1 MKDIR
6 IQKLSLENFKCHKAL
21 TIDFGGRETSIYGD
35 NATGKSSIYDGLTWL
50 LFGKDSRG
58 SADAEAIKPLGADGQ
73 VADHQAVTAVEAEFL
88 VDTGEDSQ
96 ITVLRR
102 TLKEV
107 WSSKRGCPTPEY
119 SGNVSEYAVDGVPMK
134 KNGFDAAVKELVGE
148 GLFRMLTSVR
158 YFSADLKWQER
169 RAVLF
174 DMVGNLTD
182 EQIMMQ
188 NEAFWELK
196 DSCAG
201 VGLES
206 LKKKLVADRKR
217 LVGAKNDG
225 PARMSECQKL
235 IDQLRGQNFE
245 AAKAKAL
252 ELDSISNTLREQ
264 LAKLKAGSK
273 ASEIGY
279 ALNAKTAELRA
290 LEAQN
295 SAYREQQRGTDKAA
309 EAKRRKAAAEKAL
322 TYTNAQIGNT
332 DMALERTEKSLESY
346 RAEWVETNG
355 ESFSGGKCPTCGQSL
370 PFEQLK
376 AQTEAFESKKKD
388 RLARIES
395 MANHAK
401 ELCDGY
407 RADLERLGQE
417 KTEAES
423 ALAAAEAEIREAPAT
438 AITDMPGYEEQRAVL
453 DKDIWELEQAQTGA
467 EQEDRA
473 QRAALERQLEE
484 ITDKLKAAQQ
494 EAAGEGSLRY
504 AQARLEQLR
513 QEARD
518 TGAALEAVER
528 TLYQMEEFTRFKAS
542 FLENAVNA
550 PFRLAKIRLFREQAN
565 GGVEERCDVTVEG
578 VPYNGLNSA
587 MQINVGMDIINALS
601 EFYGV
606 RVPLFVDNAESVT
619 KLEEMQSQ
627 VIRLVVSE
635 EDKELRIV

>member
-6 IQKLSLENFKCHKAL
+6 IQKLSLENFKCHKSL

-58 SADAEAIKPLGADGQ
+58 SADAEAIKPLGSDGQ

-88 VDTGEDSQ
+88 VDTGEDNEV
-96 ITVLRR
+96 TVLRR

-196 DSCAG
+196 DSCAW

-235 IDQLRGQNFE
+235 IDQLSGQNFE

-252 ELDSISNTLREQ
+252 ELDGLSNTLREQ

-279 ALNAKTAELRA
+279 ALSAKTAELRA

-376 AQTEAFESKKKD
+376 AQTEAFESKKKE
-388 RLARIES
+388 RLERIEG

-417 KTEAES
+417 KAEAES
-423 ALAAAEAEIREAPAT
+423 ALAAAEAEIREAPAA
-438 AITDMPGYEEQRAVL
+438 AITDMPEYAAQADALRREIRG
-453 DKDIWELEQAQTGA
+453 LEQDKAEAENG
-467 EQEDRA
+467 EQEKRT
-473 QRAALERQLEE
+473 ALEGQLAEA
-484 ITDKLKAAQQ
+484 TAKMKMAQQ
-494 EAAGEGSLRY
+494 VAAGEGSLRY

-542 FLENAVNA
+542 FLESAVNA

-565 GGVEERCDVTVEG
+565 GGVEERCDVTVDG

-619 KLEEMQSQ
+619 QLEEMQSQ

>member
-6 IQKLSLENFKCHKAL
+6 IQKLSLENFKCHKSLA
-21 TIDFGGRETSIYGD
+21 IDFGGRETSIYGD
-35 NATGKSSIYDGLTWL
+35 NATGKTSIYDGLTWL

-58 SADAEAIKPLGADGQ
+58 SADAEAIKPLGSDGQ

-88 VDTGEDSQ
+88 VDTGEDSEV
-96 ITVLRR
+96 TVLRR

-134 KNGFDAAVKELVGE
+134 KNGFDNAVKELVGE

-158 YFSADLKWQER
+158 YFSAELKWQER

-235 IDQLRGQNFE
+235 IDQLSGQNFE

-264 LAKLKAGSK
+264 MAKLKAGSK
-273 ASEIGY
+273 ATETGL
-279 ALNAKTAELRA
+279 ALNAKRAELRA

-322 TYTNAQIGNT
+322 TYTNAQMGNT

-417 KTEAES
+417 KAEAES
-423 ALAAAEAEIREAPAT
+423 ALAAAEAEIREAPAET
-438 AITDMPGYEEQRAVL
+438 VTDMPEYEEQRAVL

-484 ITDKLKAAQQ
+484 ITDKLRAAQQ
-494 EAAGEGSLRY
+494 VAAGEGSLRY

-513 QEARD
+513 QEAQD

-542 FLENAVNA
+542 FLESAVNA

-565 GGVEERCDVTVEG
+565 GGVEERCDVTVDG

-619 KLEEMQSQ
+619 QLEEMQSQ

>member
-6 IQKLSLENFKCHKAL
+6 IQKLTLENFKCHKSLA
-21 TIDFGGRETSIYGD
+21 IDFGGRETSIYGD

-188 NEAFWELK
+188 NETFWELK
-196 DSCAG
+196 DSCAV

-235 IDQLRGQNFE
+235 IDQLSGQNFE

-252 ELDSISNTLREQ
+252 ELDGLSNTLREQ

-279 ALNAKTAELRA
+279 ALSAKTAELRA

-332 DMALERTEKSLESY
+332 DMALERTEQSLGSY

-376 AQTEAFESKKKD
+376 AQTEAFEAKKKE
-388 RLARIES
+388 RLNRIEG
-395 MANHAK
+395 MANQAK
-401 ELCDGY
+401 ALCEGY
-407 RADLERLGQE
+407 RKDLERLEREKAEAEQE
-417 KTEAES
+417 KAK
-423 ALAAAEAEIREAPAT
+423 AEAEIQEAPAT

-453 DKDIWELEQAQTGA
+453 DKDIWELEQAQTGS

-473 QRAALERQLEE
+473 KRAALERQLEE

-518 TGAALEAVER
+518 TSAALEAVER

-542 FLENAVNA
+542 FLESAVNA

-565 GGVEERCDVTVEG
+565 GGVEERCEVTVEG

-601 EFYGV
+601 GFYGV

-619 KLEEMQSQ
+619 QLEEMQSQ

>member
-35 NATGKSSIYDGLTWL
+35 NATGKTSVYDALTWL

-58 SADAEAIKPLGADGQ
+58 SADAEAIKPLGSDGQ

-88 VDTGEDSQ
+88 VDTGEDNEV
-96 ITVLRR
+96 TVLRR

-279 ALNAKTAELRA
+279 ALSAKTAELRA

-332 DMALERTEKSLESY
+332 DMALERTEKSLGSY

-417 KTEAES
+417 KAEAES

-484 ITDKLKAAQQ
+484 ITAELKAAQQ

-542 FLENAVNA
+542 FLESAVNA

>member
-6 IQKLSLENFKCHKAL
+6 IQKLSLENFKCHKSLA
-21 TIDFGGRETSIYGD
+21 IDFGGRETSIFGD

-88 VDTGEDSQ
+88 VDTGEDSEV
-96 ITVLRR
+96 TVLRR

-134 KNGFDAAVKELVGE
+134 KNGFDNAVKELVGE

-158 YFSADLKWQER
+158 YFSAELKWQER

-235 IDQLRGQNFE
+235 IDQLSGQNFE

-264 LAKLKAGSK
+264 MAKLKAGSK
-273 ASEIGY
+273 ATETGL
-279 ALNAKTAELRA
+279 ALNAKRAELRA

-322 TYTNAQIGNT
+322 TYTNAQMGNT

-376 AQTEAFESKKKD
+376 AQTEAFESKKKE
-388 RLARIES
+388 RLERIEG

-401 ELCDGY
+401 ALCDGY
-407 RADLERLGQE
+407 RGDLERLSRE
-417 KTEAES
+417 KAEAES
-423 ALAAAEAEIREAPAT
+423 ALAAAEAEIREAPAET
-438 AITDMPGYEEQRAVL
+438 VTDMPEYEEQRAVL

-484 ITDKLKAAQQ
+484 ITDKLRAAQQ
-494 EAAGEGSLRY
+494 VAAGEGSLRY

-542 FLENAVNA
+542 FLESAVNA

-619 KLEEMQSQ
+619 QLEEMQSQ

>member
-1 MKDIR
+1 MNEIR
-6 IQKLSLENFKCHKAL
+6 IQKLTLENFKCHKSL

-235 IDQLRGQNFE
+235 IDQLSGQNFE
-245 AAKAKAL
+245 AAKARAL
-252 ELDSISNTLREQ
+252 ELDGISNTLREQ
-264 LAKLKAGSK
+264 MAKLKAGSK

-279 ALNAKTAELRA
+279 ALSAKTAELRA

-322 TYTNAQIGNT
+322 TYTNAQMGNT

-376 AQTEAFESKKKD
+376 AQTEAFESKKRE
-388 RLARIES
+388 RLERIEG

-401 ELCDGY
+401 ALCDGY
-407 RADLERLGQE
+407 RADMERLEQE
-417 KTEAES
+417 KAEAES
-423 ALAAAEAEIREAPAT
+423 ALAAAEAEIREAPAA

-467 EQEDRA
+467 EQETRA

-494 EAAGEGSLRY
+494 VAAGEGSLRY

-565 GGVEERCDVTVEG
+565 GGVEERCDVTVDG

>member
-6 IQKLSLENFKCHKAL
+6 IQKLTLENFKCHKSL

-35 NATGKSSIYDGLTWL
+35 NATGKTSIYDGLTWL

-58 SADAEAIKPLGADGQ
+58 SADAEAIKPLGSDGQ

-88 VDTGEDSQ
+88 VDTGEDSEV
-96 ITVLRR
+96 TVLRR

-134 KNGFDAAVKELVGE
+134 KNGFDNAVKELVGE

-158 YFSADLKWQER
+158 YFSAELKWQER

-235 IDQLRGQNFE
+235 IDQLSGQNFE

-264 LAKLKAGSK
+264 MAKLKAGSK
-273 ASEIGY
+273 ATETGL
-279 ALNAKTAELRA
+279 ALNAKRAELRA

-322 TYTNAQIGNT
+322 TYTNAQMGNT

-417 KTEAES
+417 KAEAES
-423 ALAAAEAEIREAPAT
+423 ALAAAEAEIREAPAET
-438 AITDMPGYEEQRAVL
+438 VTDMPEYEEQRAVL

-484 ITDKLKAAQQ
+484 ITDKLRAAQQ
-494 EAAGEGSLRY
+494 VAAGEGSLRY

-513 QEARD
+513 QEAQD

-542 FLENAVNA
+542 FLESAVNA

-565 GGVEERCDVTVEG
+565 GGVEERCDVTVDG

-619 KLEEMQSQ
+619 QLEEMQSQ

>member
-6 IQKLSLENFKCHKAL
+6 IQKLTLENFKCHKSL

-58 SADAEAIKPLGADGQ
+58 SADAEAIKPLGSDGQ

-88 VDTGEDSQ
+88 VDLGEDSEV
-96 ITVLRR
+96 TVLRR

-119 SGNVSEYAVDGVPMK
+119 SGNVSEYAVNGVPMK
-134 KNGFDAAVKELVGE
+134 KNGFDNAVKELVGE
-148 GLFRMLTSVR
+148 GLFRTLTSVR

-235 IDQLRGQNFE
+235 IDQLRGQNFK

-264 LAKLKAGSK
+264 LAKLKAGNK
-273 ASEIGY
+273 AAEIGY
-279 ALNAKTAELRA
+279 ALSAKTAELRA

-322 TYTNAQIGNT
+322 SYTNAQIGNT

-376 AQTEAFESKKKD
+376 AQTEAFESKKRE
-388 RLARIES
+388 RLERIEG

-401 ELCDGY
+401 ALCDGY

-417 KTEAES
+417 KAEAEREK
-423 ALAAAEAEIREAPAT
+423 AKAEAEIREAPAA

-484 ITDKLKAAQQ
+484 ITAELKAAQQ

-542 FLENAVNA
+542 FLESAVNA

-619 KLEEMQSQ
+619 QLEEMQSQ

>member
-6 IQKLSLENFKCHKAL
+6 LKRMHLENFKCHKSL
-21 TIDFGGRETSIYGD
+21 TLELEGRNASIYGD

-58 SADAEAIKPLGADGQ
+58 SADAEAIKPLGSDGQ

-88 VDTGEDSQ
+88 VDTGEDNEV
-96 ITVLRR
+96 TVLRR

-235 IDQLRGQNFE
+235 IDQLSGQDFA

-252 ELDSISNTLREQ
+252 ELDGIGNALREQ
-264 LAKLKAGSK
+264 MAKLKAGSK

-279 ALNAKTAELRA
+279 ALSAKTAELRA

-295 SAYREQQRGTDKAA
+295 SAYREQQRGADKAA
-309 EAKRRKAAAEKAL
+309 EAKRRKTAAEKAL

-332 DMALERTEKSLESY
+332 DMALERTEKSLGSY
-346 RAEWVETNG
+346 RAEWVDTNG

-417 KTEAES
+417 KAEAES

-484 ITDKLKAAQQ
+484 ITAELKAAQQ

-542 FLENAVNA
+542 FLESAVNA

>member
-6 IQKLSLENFKCHKAL
+6 IQKLSLENFKCHKSL

-134 KNGFDAAVKELVGE
+134 KNGFDAAVKDLVGE

-235 IDQLRGQNFE
+235 IDQLSGQNFE
-245 AAKAKAL
+245 AAKAKTL

-279 ALNAKTAELRA
+279 ALSAKTAELRA

-407 RADLERLGQE
+407 RADMERLGQE

>member
-6 IQKLSLENFKCHKAL
+6 IQKLSLENFKCHKSLA
-21 TIDFGGRETSIYGD
+21 IDFGGRETSIYGD
-35 NATGKSSIYDGLTWL
+35 NATGKTSVYDALTWL

-158 YFSADLKWQER
+158 YFSAELKWQER

-235 IDQLRGQNFE
+235 IDQLSGQNFE

-264 LAKLKAGSK
+264 MAKLKAGSK
-273 ASEIGY
+273 ATETGL
-279 ALNAKTAELRA
+279 ALNAKRAELRA

-322 TYTNAQIGNT
+322 TYTNAQMGNT

-417 KTEAES
+417 KAEAES
-423 ALAAAEAEIREAPAT
+423 ALAAAEAEIREAPAET
-438 AITDMPGYEEQRAVL
+438 VTDMPEYEEQRAVL

-484 ITDKLKAAQQ
+484 ITDKLRAAQQ
-494 EAAGEGSLRY
+494 VAAGEGSLRY

-542 FLENAVNA
+542 FLESAVNA

-619 KLEEMQSQ
+619 QLEEMQSQ

>member
-6 IQKLSLENFKCHKAL
+6 IQKLSLENFKCHKSLA
-21 TIDFGGRETSIYGD
+21 IDFGGRETSIYGD
-35 NATGKSSIYDGLTWL
+35 NATGKTSVYDALTWL

-235 IDQLRGQNFE
+235 IDQLSGQNFE

-264 LAKLKAGSK
+264 MAKLKAGSK
-273 ASEIGY
+273 ATETGL
-279 ALNAKTAELRA
+279 ALNAKRAELRA

-322 TYTNAQIGNT
+322 TYTNAQMGNT

-417 KTEAES
+417 KAEAES
-423 ALAAAEAEIREAPAT
+423 ALAAAEAEIREAPAET
-438 AITDMPGYEEQRAVL
+438 VTDMPEYEEQRAVL

-484 ITDKLKAAQQ
+484 ITDKLRAAQQ
-494 EAAGEGSLRY
+494 VAAGEGSLRY

-542 FLENAVNA
+542 FLESAVNA

-619 KLEEMQSQ
+619 QLEEMQSQ

>member
-6 IQKLSLENFKCHKAL
+6 IQKLSLENFKCHKSLA
-21 TIDFGGRETSIYGD
+21 IDFGGRETSIYGD
-35 NATGKSSIYDGLTWL
+35 NATGKTSVYDALTWL

-235 IDQLRGQNFE
+235 IDQLSGQNFE

-264 LAKLKAGSK
+264 MAKLKAGSK
-273 ASEIGY
+273 ATETGL
-279 ALNAKTAELRA
+279 ALNAKRAELRA

-322 TYTNAQIGNT
+322 TYTNAQMGNT

-417 KTEAES
+417 KAEAES
-423 ALAAAEAEIREAPAT
+423 ALAAAEAEIREAPAET
-438 AITDMPGYEEQRAVL
+438 VTDMPEYEEQRAVL

-484 ITDKLKAAQQ
+484 ITDKLRAAQQ
-494 EAAGEGSLRY
+494 VAAGEGSLRY

-542 FLENAVNA
+542 FLESAVNA

-565 GGVEERCDVTVEG
+565 GGVEERCDVTVDG

>member
-6 IQKLSLENFKCHKAL
+6 IQKLTLENFKCHKAL

-206 LKKKLVADRKR
+206 LKKKLTADRKR

-264 LAKLKAGSK
+264 MAKLKAGSK
-273 ASEIGY
+273 ATETGL
-279 ALNAKTAELRA
+279 ALNAKRAELRA

-322 TYTNAQIGNT
+322 TYTNAQMGNT

-417 KTEAES
+417 KAEAES
-423 ALAAAEAEIREAPAT
+423 ALAAAEAEIREAPAET
-438 AITDMPGYEEQRAVL
+438 VTDMPEYEEQRAVL

-484 ITDKLKAAQQ
+484 ITDKLRAAQQ
-494 EAAGEGSLRY
+494 VAAGEGSLRY

-542 FLENAVNA
+542 FLESAVNA

-619 KLEEMQSQ
+619 QLEEMQSQ

>member
-73 VADHQAVTAVEAEFL
+73 VADHQAVTAVEAEFR

-134 KNGFDAAVKELVGE
+134 KNGFDAAVKDLVGE

-235 IDQLRGQNFE
+235 IDQLSGQNFE
-245 AAKAKAL
+245 TAKAKAL

-273 ASEIGY
+273 ATEIGY
-279 ALNAKTAELRA
+279 ALSAKTAELRA

-322 TYTNAQIGNT
+322 TYTNAQMGNT
-332 DMALERTEKSLESY
+332 DMALERAEKSLESY

-376 AQTEAFESKKKD
+376 AQTEAFESKKKE
-388 RLARIES
+388 RLNRIEG
-395 MANHAK
+395 MANQAK
-401 ELCDGY
+401 ALCEWY
-407 RADLERLGQE
+407 RKDLERLGQE
-417 KTEAES
+417 KAEAES
-423 ALAAAEAEIREAPAT
+423 ALAAAEAEIREAPAA

-453 DKDIWELEQAQTGA
+453 DKDIWELEQAQTGT

-484 ITDKLKAAQQ
+484 ITAELKAAQQ

>member
-35 NATGKSSIYDGLTWL
+35 NATGKTSIYDGLTWL

-88 VDTGEDSQ
+88 VDTGEDSEV
-96 ITVLRR
+96 TVLRR

-107 WSSKRGCPTPEY
+107 WASKRGCPTPEY

-134 KNGFDAAVKELVGE
+134 KNGFDNAVKELVGE

-158 YFSADLKWQER
+158 YFSAELKWQER

-206 LKKKLVADRKR
+206 LKKKLTADRKR

-235 IDQLRGQNFE
+235 IDQLSGQNFE

-252 ELDSISNTLREQ
+252 ELDGLSNTLREQ
-264 LAKLKAGSK
+264 MAKLKAGSK

-279 ALNAKTAELRA
+279 ALSAKTAELRA

-322 TYTNAQIGNT
+322 TYTNAQMGNT

-376 AQTEAFESKKKD
+376 AQTEAFESKKKE
-388 RLARIES
+388 RLERIEG

-407 RADLERLGQE
+407 RGDLERLSRE
-417 KTEAES
+417 KAEAES
-423 ALAAAEAEIREAPAT
+423 ALAAAEAEIREAPAA

-473 QRAALERQLEE
+473 KRAALERQLEE

-513 QEARD
+513 QESQD
-518 TGAALEAVER
+518 TNAALEAVER

-542 FLENAVNA
+542 FLESAVNA

-619 KLEEMQSQ
+619 QLEEMQSQ

>member
-6 IQKLSLENFKCHKAL
+6 IQKLTLENFKCHKSL

-73 VADHQAVTAVEAEFL
+73 VADHQAVTAVAAEFL
-88 VDTGEDSQ
+88 VDLGEVSEV
-96 ITVLRR
+96 TVLRR

-107 WSSKRGCPTPEY
+107 WASKRGCPTPEY
-119 SGNVSEYAVDGVPMK
+119 SGNISEYAVDGVPMK

-148 GLFRMLTSVR
+148 GLFRMLTSVK

-206 LKKKLVADRKR
+206 LKKKLTADRKR

-225 PARMSECQKL
+225 PARMSECQKF
-235 IDQLRGQNFE
+235 IDQLSGQDFA

-252 ELDSISNTLREQ
+252 ELDGIGNALREQ
-264 LAKLKAGSK
+264 MAKLKAGSK

-279 ALNAKTAELRA
+279 ALSAKTEELRA

-295 SAYREQQRGTDKAA
+295 GAYREQQRGADKAV
-309 EAKRRKAAAEKAL
+309 EAKRRKTAAEKTL
-322 TYTNAQIGNT
+322 TYTNAQISNT
-332 DMALERTEKSLESY
+332 DMALERTEKSLGSY
-346 RAEWVETNG
+346 RAEWVDTNG

-376 AQTEAFESKKKD
+376 AQTDAFEAKKKA
-388 RLARIES
+388 RLERIEG

-401 ELCDGY
+401 ALCDGY

-417 KTEAES
+417 KAEAES
-423 ALAAAEAEIREAPAT
+423 ALAAAEAEIREAPAET
-438 AITDMPGYEEQRAVL
+438 VTDMPEYEAR
-453 DKDIWELEQAQTGA
+453 
-467 EQEDRA
+467 
-473 QRAALERQLEE
+473 RAALEGEIRSLEQ
-484 ITDKLKAAQQ
+484 DKLEAVNGYQTKWAALDGQLAAVMAELKAVQQ
-494 EAAGEGSLRY
+494 EADGEGSLRY

-565 GGVEERCDVTVEG
+565 GGVEERCDVTVDG

>member
-6 IQKLSLENFKCHKAL
+6 IQKLTLENFKCHKSLA
-21 TIDFGGRETSIYGD
+21 IDFGGRETSIYGD

-188 NEAFWELK
+188 NETFWELK
-196 DSCAG
+196 DSCAV

-235 IDQLRGQNFE
+235 IDQLSGQNFE

-252 ELDSISNTLREQ
+252 ELDGLSNTLREQ

-279 ALNAKTAELRA
+279 ALSAKTAELRA

-332 DMALERTEKSLESY
+332 DMALERTEQSLGSY

-376 AQTEAFESKKKD
+376 AQTEAFEAKKKE
-388 RLARIES
+388 RLNRIEG
-395 MANHAK
+395 MANQAK
-401 ELCDGY
+401 ALCEGY
-407 RADLERLGQE
+407 RKDLERLEREKAEAEQE
-417 KTEAES
+417 KAK
-423 ALAAAEAEIREAPAT
+423 AEAEIQEAPAT

-473 QRAALERQLEE
+473 KRAALERQLEE

>member
-35 NATGKSSIYDGLTWL
+35 NATGKTSIYDGLTWL

-58 SADAEAIKPLGADGQ
+58 SADAEAIKPLGADGH

-206 LKKKLVADRKR
+206 LKKKLTADRKR

-235 IDQLRGQNFE
+235 IDQLSGQNFE

-252 ELDSISNTLREQ
+252 ELDGLSNTLREQ
-264 LAKLKAGSK
+264 MAKLKAGSK

-279 ALNAKTAELRA
+279 ALSAKTAELRA

-376 AQTEAFESKKKD
+376 AQTEAFESKKKE
-388 RLARIES
+388 RLERIEG

-407 RADLERLGQE
+407 RGDLERLSRE
-417 KTEAES
+417 KAEAES
-423 ALAAAEAEIREAPAT
+423 ALAAAEAEIREAPAA

-473 QRAALERQLEE
+473 KRAALERQLEE

-513 QEARD
+513 QESQD
-518 TGAALEAVER
+518 TNAALEAVER

-565 GGVEERCDVTVEG
+565 GGVEERCDVTVDG

>member
-6 IQKLSLENFKCHKAL
+6 IQKLSLENFKCHKSLA
-21 TIDFGGRETSIYGD
+21 IDFGGRETSIYGD

-73 VADHQAVTAVEAEFL
+73 VADHEAVTAVEAVFSITE
-88 VDTGEDSQ
+88 EDGSREV
-96 ITVLRR
+96 TLRR
-102 TLKEV
+102 TMKEV
-107 WSSKRGCPTPEY
+107 WASKRGSSKLEY
-119 SGNVSEYAVDGVPMK
+119 GGNISEYAVDGVPTK
-134 KNGFDAAVKELVGE
+134 KNGFDSAVK
-148 GLFRMLTSVR
+148 GLFGETLYRVLANVK
-158 YFSADLKWQER
+158 YFPAEMKWQER

-174 DMVGNLTD
+174 DLAGNLTD

-188 NEAFWELK
+188 DERFWGLKEQGLTLSELK
-196 DSCAG
+196 Q
-201 VGLES
+201 
-206 LKKKLVADRKR
+206 KLLAERKR

-235 IDQLRGQNFE
+235 IDQLNGQDFE
-245 AAKAKAL
+245 KAKAKAL
-252 ELDSISNTLREQ
+252 ELDGMSNALREQ

-273 ASEIGY
+273 ATETGL
-279 ALNAKTAELRA
+279 ALNAKRAELRA

-332 DMALERTEKSLESY
+332 DMALKRTEKSLESY

-376 AQTEAFESKKKD
+376 AQTEAFEAKKKE
-388 RLARIES
+388 RLERIEG

-401 ELCDGY
+401 ALCDGY

-417 KTEAES
+417 KAAAES
-423 ALAAAEAEIREAPAT
+423 ALAAAEAEIREAPAET
-438 AITDMPGYEEQRAVL
+438 VTDMPEYEAR
-453 DKDIWELEQAQTGA
+453 
-467 EQEDRA
+467 
-473 QRAALERQLEE
+473 RAALEGEIRSLEQ
-484 ITDKLKAAQQ
+484 DKLEAVNGYQTKWAALDGQLAAVTAELKAVQQ

-542 FLENAVNA
+542 FLESAVNA

-565 GGVEERCDVTVEG
+565 GGVEERCDVTVDG

>member
-235 IDQLRGQNFE
+235 IDQLSGQNFE

-264 LAKLKAGSK
+264 MAKLKAGSK
-273 ASEIGY
+273 ATETGL
-279 ALNAKTAELRA
+279 ALNAKRAELRA

-322 TYTNAQIGNT
+322 TYTNAQMGNT

-417 KTEAES
+417 KAEAES
-423 ALAAAEAEIREAPAT
+423 ALAAAEAEIREAPAET
-438 AITDMPGYEEQRAVL
+438 VTDMPEYEEQRAVL

-484 ITDKLKAAQQ
+484 ITDKLRAAQQ
-494 EAAGEGSLRY
+494 VAAGEGSLRY

-542 FLENAVNA
+542 FLESAVNA

-619 KLEEMQSQ
+619 QLEEMQSQ

>member
-6 IQKLSLENFKCHKAL
+6 IQKLSLENFKCHKSL
-21 TIDFGGRETSIYGD
+21 TLELEGRNASIYGD
-35 NATGKSSIYDGLTWL
+35 NATGKTSIYDGLTWL

-58 SADAEAIKPLGADGQ
+58 SADAEAIKPLGSDGQ

-88 VDTGEDSQ
+88 VDTGEDSEV
-96 ITVLRR
+96 TVLRR

-134 KNGFDAAVKELVGE
+134 KNGFDNAVKELVGE

-158 YFSADLKWQER
+158 YFSAELKWQER

-235 IDQLRGQNFE
+235 IDQLSGQNFE

-264 LAKLKAGSK
+264 MAKLKAGSK
-273 ASEIGY
+273 ATETGL
-279 ALNAKTAELRA
+279 ALNAKRAELRA

-322 TYTNAQIGNT
+322 TYTNAQMGNT

-417 KTEAES
+417 KAEAES
-423 ALAAAEAEIREAPAT
+423 ALAAAEAEIREAPAET
-438 AITDMPGYEEQRAVL
+438 VTDMPEYEEQRAVL

-484 ITDKLKAAQQ
+484 ITDKLRAAQQ
-494 EAAGEGSLRY
+494 VAAGEGSLRY

-513 QEARD
+513 QEAQD
-518 TGAALEAVER
+518 TGAALETVER

-542 FLENAVNA
+542 FLESAVNA

-565 GGVEERCDVTVEG
+565 GGVEERCDVTVDG

-619 KLEEMQSQ
+619 QLEEMQSQ

>member
-6 IQKLSLENFKCHKAL
+6 IQKLTLENFKCHKSL

-58 SADAEAIKPLGADGQ
+58 SADAEAIKPLDSDGQ
-73 VADHQAVTAVEAEFL
+73 VLDHQAVTAVEAEFL
-88 VDTGEDSQ
+88 VDTGEDNEV
-96 ITVLRR
+96 TVLRR

-174 DMVGNLTD
+174 DVVGNLTD

-235 IDQLRGQNFE
+235 IDQLSGQNFK

-264 LAKLKAGSK
+264 LAKLKAGNK
-273 ASEIGY
+273 AAEIGY
-279 ALNAKTAELRA
+279 ALSAKTAELRA

-295 SAYREQQRGTDKAA
+295 GSYREQQRGTDKAEA
-309 EAKRRKAAAEKAL
+309 AKRRKAAAEKAL
-322 TYTNAQIGNT
+322 SYTNAQIGNT
-332 DMALERTEKSLESY
+332 DMALKRTEKSLESY

-376 AQTEAFESKKKD
+376 AQTEAFESKKKE
-388 RLARIES
+388 RLERIEG

-401 ELCDGY
+401 ALCDGY

-417 KTEAES
+417 KAEAES
-423 ALAAAEAEIREAPAT
+423 ALAAAEAEIREAPAET
-438 AITDMPGYEEQRAVL
+438 VTDMPEYEAR
-453 DKDIWELEQAQTGA
+453 
-467 EQEDRA
+467 
-473 QRAALERQLEE
+473 RAALEGEIKSLEQDKLEAVNGYQTKWAALDGQLAAVTAE
-484 ITDKLKAAQQ
+484 LKAAQQ

-513 QEARD
+513 QEAQD
-518 TGAALEAVER
+518 TNAALEAVER

-542 FLENAVNA
+542 FLESAVNA

-619 KLEEMQSQ
+619 QLEEMQSQ

>member
-6 IQKLSLENFKCHKAL
+6 IQKLSLENFKCHKSLA
-21 TIDFGGRETSIYGD
+21 IDFGGRETSIYGD
-35 NATGKSSIYDGLTWL
+35 NATGKTSIYDGLTWL

-88 VDTGEDSQ
+88 VDTGEDSEV
-96 ITVLRR
+96 TVLRR

-134 KNGFDAAVKELVGE
+134 KNGFDNAVKELVGE

-158 YFSADLKWQER
+158 YFSAELKWQER

-235 IDQLRGQNFE
+235 IDQLSGQNFE

-264 LAKLKAGSK
+264 MAKLKAGSK
-273 ASEIGY
+273 ATETGL
-279 ALNAKTAELRA
+279 ALNAKRAELRA

-322 TYTNAQIGNT
+322 TYTNAQMGNT

-417 KTEAES
+417 KAEAES
-423 ALAAAEAEIREAPAT
+423 ALAAAEAEIREAPAET
-438 AITDMPGYEEQRAVL
+438 VTDMPEYEEQRAVL
-453 DKDIWELEQAQTGA
+453 DKDIWELEQAQTGT

-484 ITDKLKAAQQ
+484 ITDKLRAAQQ
-494 EAAGEGSLRY
+494 VAAGEGSLRY

-542 FLENAVNA
+542 FLESAVNA

-619 KLEEMQSQ
+619 QLEEMQSQ

>member
-6 IQKLSLENFKCHKAL
+6 IQKLTLENFKCHKSL

-58 SADAEAIKPLGADGQ
+58 SADAEAIKPLGSDGQ

-88 VDTGEDSQ
+88 VDLGEDSEV
-96 ITVLRR
+96 TVLRR

-119 SGNVSEYAVDGVPMK
+119 SGNVSEYAVNGVPMK
-134 KNGFDAAVKELVGE
+134 KNGFDNAVKELVGE
-148 GLFRMLTSVR
+148 GLFRTLTSVR

-235 IDQLRGQNFE
+235 IDQLRGQNFK

-264 LAKLKAGSK
+264 LAKLKAGNK
-273 ASEIGY
+273 AAEIGY
-279 ALNAKTAELRA
+279 ALSAKTAELRA

-322 TYTNAQIGNT
+322 RYTNAQIGNT

-376 AQTEAFESKKKD
+376 AQTEAFESKKRE
-388 RLARIES
+388 RLERIEG

-401 ELCDGY
+401 ALCDGY

-417 KTEAES
+417 KAEAEREK
-423 ALAAAEAEIREAPAT
+423 AKAEAEIREAPAA

-453 DKDIWELEQAQTGA
+453 DKDIWELERAQTGA

-484 ITDKLKAAQQ
+484 ITAELKAAQQ

-565 GGVEERCDVTVEG
+565 GGVEERCDVTVDG

-619 KLEEMQSQ
+619 QLEEMQSQ

>member
-6 IQKLSLENFKCHKAL
+6 IQKLSLENFKCHKSLA
-21 TIDFGGRETSIYGD
+21 IDFGGRETSIYGD
-35 NATGKSSIYDGLTWL
+35 NATGKTSIYDGLTWL

-88 VDTGEDSQ
+88 VDTGEDSEV
-96 ITVLRR
+96 TVLRR

-134 KNGFDAAVKELVGE
+134 KNGFDNAVKELVGE

-158 YFSADLKWQER
+158 YFSAELKWQER

-235 IDQLRGQNFE
+235 IDQLSGQNFE

-264 LAKLKAGSK
+264 MAKLKAGSK
-273 ASEIGY
+273 ATETGL
-279 ALNAKTAELRA
+279 ALNAKRAELRA

-322 TYTNAQIGNT
+322 TYTNAQMGNT

-417 KTEAES
+417 KAEAES
-423 ALAAAEAEIREAPAT
+423 ALAAAEAEIREAPAET
-438 AITDMPGYEEQRAVL
+438 VTDMPEYEEQRAVL

-484 ITDKLKAAQQ
+484 ITDKLRAAQQ
-494 EAAGEGSLRY
+494 VAAGEGSLRY

-542 FLENAVNA
+542 FLESAVNA

-619 KLEEMQSQ
+619 QLEEMQSQ

>member
-6 IQKLSLENFKCHKAL
+6 IQKLSLENFKCHKSLA
-21 TIDFGGRETSIYGD
+21 IDFGGRETSIYGD

-58 SADAEAIKPLGADGQ
+58 SADAEAIKPLGSDGQ

-88 VDTGEDSQ
+88 VDSGEDSEV
-96 ITVLRR
+96 TVLRR

-119 SGNVSEYAVDGVPMK
+119 SGNVSEYAVNGVPMK

-148 GLFRMLTSVR
+148 GLFRTLTSVR

-188 NEAFWELK
+188 NEKFWELK

-235 IDQLRGQNFE
+235 IDQLSGQNFE
-245 AAKAKAL
+245 AAKARAL
-252 ELDSISNTLREQ
+252 ELDGLSNTLREQ

-279 ALNAKTAELRA
+279 ALSAKTAELRA

-295 SAYREQQRGTDKAA
+295 GAYREQQRGTDKAA

-322 TYTNAQIGNT
+322 TYTNAQMGNT

-376 AQTEAFESKKKD
+376 AQTEAFESKKRE
-388 RLARIES
+388 RLERIEG

-401 ELCDGY
+401 ALCDGY
-407 RADLERLGQE
+407 RADLERLEQE
-417 KTEAES
+417 KAEAES

-494 EAAGEGSLRY
+494 VAAGEGSLRY

-513 QEARD
+513 QEAQD
-518 TGAALEAVER
+518 TNAALEAVER

>member
-35 NATGKSSIYDGLTWL
+35 NATGKTSIYDGLTWL

-206 LKKKLVADRKR
+206 LKKKLTADRKR

-235 IDQLRGQNFE
+235 IDQLSGQNFE

-252 ELDSISNTLREQ
+252 ELDGLSNTLREQ
-264 LAKLKAGSK
+264 MAKLKAGSK

-279 ALNAKTAELRA
+279 ALSAKTAELRA

-355 ESFSGGKCPTCGQSL
+355 ESFFGGKCPTCGQSL

-376 AQTEAFESKKKD
+376 AQTEAFESKKKE
-388 RLARIES
+388 RLERIEG

-407 RADLERLGQE
+407 RGDLERLSRE
-417 KTEAES
+417 KAEAES
-423 ALAAAEAEIREAPAT
+423 ALAAAEAEIREAPAA

-473 QRAALERQLEE
+473 KRAALERQLEE

-513 QEARD
+513 QESQD
-518 TGAALEAVER
+518 TNAALEAVER

-565 GGVEERCDVTVEG
+565 GGVEERCDVTVDG

>member
-73 VADHQAVTAVEAEFL
+73 VADHQAVTAVEAEFR

-134 KNGFDAAVKELVGE
+134 KNGFDAAVKDLVGE

-235 IDQLRGQNFE
+235 IDQLSGQNFE
-245 AAKAKAL
+245 TAKAKAL
-252 ELDSISNTLREQ
+252 ELDGLSNTLREQ

-273 ASEIGY
+273 ATEIGY
-279 ALNAKTAELRA
+279 ALSAKTAELRA

-322 TYTNAQIGNT
+322 RYTNAQIGNT
-332 DMALERTEKSLESY
+332 DMALERTEKSLGSY

-417 KTEAES
+417 KAEAES

>member
-35 NATGKSSIYDGLTWL
+35 NATGKTSIYDGLTWL

-58 SADAEAIKPLGADGQ
+58 SADAEAIKPLGSDGQ

-88 VDTGEDSQ
+88 VDTGEDSEV
-96 ITVLRR
+96 TVLRR

-134 KNGFDAAVKELVGE
+134 KNGFDNAVKELVGE

-158 YFSADLKWQER
+158 YFSAELKWQER

-235 IDQLRGQNFE
+235 IDQLSGQNFE

-264 LAKLKAGSK
+264 MAKLKAGSK
-273 ASEIGY
+273 ATETGL
-279 ALNAKTAELRA
+279 ALNAKRAELRA

-322 TYTNAQIGNT
+322 TYTNAQMGNT

-417 KTEAES
+417 KAEAES
-423 ALAAAEAEIREAPAT
+423 ALAAAEAEIREAPAET
-438 AITDMPGYEEQRAVL
+438 VTDMPEYEEQRAVL

-484 ITDKLKAAQQ
+484 ITDKLRAAQQ
-494 EAAGEGSLRY
+494 VAAGEGSLRY

-513 QEARD
+513 QEAQD
-518 TGAALEAVER
+518 TGAALETVER

-542 FLENAVNA
+542 FLESAVNA

-565 GGVEERCDVTVEG
+565 GGVEERCDVTVDG

-619 KLEEMQSQ
+619 QLEEMQSQ

>member
-6 IQKLSLENFKCHKAL
+6 IQKLSLENFKCHKSLA
-21 TIDFGGRETSIYGD
+21 IDFGGRETSIYGD
-35 NATGKSSIYDGLTWL
+35 NATGKTSVYDALTWL

-235 IDQLRGQNFE
+235 IDQLSGQNFE

-264 LAKLKAGSK
+264 MAKLKAGSK
-273 ASEIGY
+273 ATETGL
-279 ALNAKTAELRA
+279 ALNAKRAELRA

-322 TYTNAQIGNT
+322 TYTNAQMGNT

-417 KTEAES
+417 KAEAES
-423 ALAAAEAEIREAPAT
+423 ALAAAEAEIREAPAET
-438 AITDMPGYEEQRAVL
+438 VTDMPEYEEQRAVL

-473 QRAALERQLEE
+473 QRTALEGQLAEA
-484 ITDKLKAAQQ
+484 TAKLKMAQQ
-494 EAAGEGSLRY
+494 VAAGEGSLRY

-542 FLENAVNA
+542 FLESAVNA

-565 GGVEERCDVTVEG
+565 GGVEERCDVTVDG

-619 KLEEMQSQ
+619 QLEEMQSQ

>member
-6 IQKLSLENFKCHKAL
+6 IQKLSLENFKCHKSLA
-21 TIDFGGRETSIYGD
+21 IDFGGRETSIYGD

-88 VDTGEDSQ
+88 VDTGEDSEV
-96 ITVLRR
+96 TVLRR

-134 KNGFDAAVKELVGE
+134 KNGFDNAVKELVGE

-158 YFSADLKWQER
+158 YFSAELKWQER

-235 IDQLRGQNFE
+235 IDQLSGQNFE

-264 LAKLKAGSK
+264 MAKLKAGSK
-273 ASEIGY
+273 ATETGL
-279 ALNAKTAELRA
+279 ALNAKRAELRA

-322 TYTNAQIGNT
+322 TYTNAQMGNT

-417 KTEAES
+417 KAEAES
-423 ALAAAEAEIREAPAT
+423 ALAAAEAEIREAPAET
-438 AITDMPGYEEQRAVL
+438 VTDMPEYEEQRAVL
-453 DKDIWELEQAQTGA
+453 DKDIWELEQAQTGT

-484 ITDKLKAAQQ
+484 ITDKLRAAQQ
-494 EAAGEGSLRY
+494 VAAGEGSLRY

-542 FLENAVNA
+542 FLESAVNA

-619 KLEEMQSQ
+619 QLEEMQSQ

>member
-6 IQKLSLENFKCHKAL
+6 IQKLTLENFKCHKSLA
-21 TIDFGGRETSIYGD
+21 IDFGGRETSIYGD

-188 NEAFWELK
+188 NETFWELK
-196 DSCAG
+196 DSCAV

-235 IDQLRGQNFE
+235 IDQLSGQNFE

-252 ELDSISNTLREQ
+252 ELDGLSNTLREQ

-279 ALNAKTAELRA
+279 ALSAKTAELRA

-332 DMALERTEKSLESY
+332 DMALERTEQSLGSY

-376 AQTEAFESKKKD
+376 AQTEAFEAKKKE
-388 RLARIES
+388 RLNRIEG
-395 MANHAK
+395 MANQAK
-401 ELCDGY
+401 ALCEGY
-407 RADLERLGQE
+407 RKDLERLEREKAEAEQE
-417 KTEAES
+417 KAK
-423 ALAAAEAEIREAPAT
+423 AEAEIQEAPAT

-453 DKDIWELEQAQTGA
+453 DKDIWELEQAQTGS

-473 QRAALERQLEE
+473 KRAALERQLEE

-518 TGAALEAVER
+518 TSAALEAVER

-542 FLENAVNA
+542 FLESAVNA

-601 EFYGV
+601 GFYGV

-619 KLEEMQSQ
+619 QLEEMQSQ

>member
-6 IQKLSLENFKCHKAL
+6 IQKLSLENFKCHKSLA
-21 TIDFGGRETSIYGD
+21 IDFGGRETSIYGD

-88 VDTGEDSQ
+88 VDTGEDSEV
-96 ITVLRR
+96 TVLRR

-119 SGNVSEYAVDGVPMK
+119 SGNVSEYAVNGVPMK
-134 KNGFDAAVKELVGE
+134 KNGFDNAVKELVGE

-158 YFSADLKWQER
+158 YFSAELKWQER

-235 IDQLRGQNFE
+235 IDQLSGQNFE

-252 ELDSISNTLREQ
+252 ELDGLSNTLREQ
-264 LAKLKAGSK
+264 MAKLKAGSK
-273 ASEIGY
+273 ASETGL
-279 ALNAKTAELRA
+279 ALNAKRAELRA

-322 TYTNAQIGNT
+322 TYTNAQMGNT

-417 KTEAES
+417 KAEAES
-423 ALAAAEAEIREAPAT
+423 ALAAAEAEIREAPAET
-438 AITDMPGYEEQRAVL
+438 VTDMPEYEEQRAVL

-484 ITDKLKAAQQ
+484 ITDKLRAAQQ
-494 EAAGEGSLRY
+494 VAAGEGSLRY

-513 QEARD
+513 QEAQD

-542 FLENAVNA
+542 FLESAVNA

-619 KLEEMQSQ
+619 QLEEMQSQ

>member
-35 NATGKSSIYDGLTWL
+35 NATGKTSIYDGLTWL

-206 LKKKLVADRKR
+206 LKKKLTADRKR

-235 IDQLRGQNFE
+235 IDQLSGQNFE

-252 ELDSISNTLREQ
+252 ELDGLSNTLREQ
-264 LAKLKAGSK
+264 MAKLKAGSK

-279 ALNAKTAELRA
+279 ALSAKTAELRA

-376 AQTEAFESKKKD
+376 AQTEAFESKKKE
-388 RLARIES
+388 RLERIEG

-407 RADLERLGQE
+407 RGDLERLSRE
-417 KTEAES
+417 KAEAES
-423 ALAAAEAEIREAPAT
+423 ALAAAEAEIREAPAA

-473 QRAALERQLEE
+473 KRAALERQLEE

-513 QEARD
+513 QESQD
-518 TGAALEAVER
+518 TNAALEAVER

-565 GGVEERCDVTVEG
+565 GGVEERCDVTVDG